1 MTGCERDRM
10 RWGTRGQW
18 EVMSDSRD
26 QEPDDL
32 ASVEVPC
39 VFKAGEDTVDRI
51 YEEAVR
57 YGERVTNILSHTK
70 RLGDGLVGSW
80 LSSILA
86 AYETSSGIA

>member
-10 RWGTRGQW
+10 RWGTRVQW

-39 VFKAGEDTVDRI
+39 VFEAGEDTVDRI
-51 YEEAVR
+51 YEEGCEIR
-57 YGERVTNILSHTK
+57 RKSHQHIVTYQKARGRSC
-70 RLGDGLVGSW
+70 RE
-80 LSSILA
+80 LA
-86 AYETSSGIA
+86 E